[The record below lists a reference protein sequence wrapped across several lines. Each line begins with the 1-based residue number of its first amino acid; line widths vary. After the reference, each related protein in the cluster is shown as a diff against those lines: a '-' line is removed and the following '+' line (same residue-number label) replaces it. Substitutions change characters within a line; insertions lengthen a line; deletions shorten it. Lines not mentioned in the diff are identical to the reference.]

1 MGFFTALLSFALTIG
16 ILVTVHEYGHYW
28 VAKKF
33 NVKILRFSVGFG
45 KVIKSFKRGETEFT
59 LCAIPL
65 GGYVKMLDENE
76 ANVADSEKHRAF
88 NRQSVYKRFAIV
100 LAGPVANFLL
110 AILIYTL
117 IFIIGVNGIKPIVG
131 SVTDSGFFDQ
141 AGLQAGDELLSINNA
156 LTPSISEFSNQFIQ
170 TNDSQPLIIQA
181 RSKLSNL
188 KTSTLSLTGDFLA
201 NPEQGLDQYL
211 GFKFSTPK
219 LPAIINQVM
228 VDSAA
233 SKAGL
238 RSQDEVLS
246 ANDQSISTWQDFVIA
261 IQARPIKPIKP
272 IKLLIRRN
280 TKNLTLMLTPELIN
294 NSPKVGV
301 SVVMPQDYL
310 KDWQVLIQKEP
321 IDAFLSA
328 GSKVYQ
334 LTLLNLKMIKKMI
347 IGEASIDQI
356 SGPVS
361 IANYAQKSAEIGLI
375 PFLSFL
381 ALISI
386 GLGLLNLLPIPLLD
400 GGHLFFYIIEIIKG
414 SPVNESIQQVFAK
427 FGLFVILSLTFVAL
441 YNDLIRL
448 L

>member
-110 AILIYTL
+110 AILLYAL
-117 IFIIGVNGIKPIVG
+117 IFIIGVNGIKPIVE

-141 AGLQAGDELLSINNA
+141 AGLQAGDELLSINNV

-170 TNDSQPLIIQA
+170 TNDTQPLIIQA

-188 KTSTLSLTGDFLA
+188 KTSTLNLTGDFLA

-219 LPAIINQVM
+219 LSAIIDQVM

-238 RSQDEVLS
+238 RSQDEVLN
-246 ANDQSISTWQDFVIA
+246 ANGQSISTWQDFVVV
-261 IQARPIKPIKP
+261 IQARPIKP

-280 TKNLTLMLTPELIN
+280 TKNLTLTLTPELIN

-301 SVVMPQDYL
+301 SVVVPQDYL

-414 SPVNESIQQVFAK
+414 SPVNESVQQVFAK

>member
-33 NVKILRFSVGFG
+33 NVKILIFSIGFG

-59 LCAIPL
+59 LCAVPL

-76 ANVADSEKHRAF
+76 TNVADSEKHRAF

-110 AILIYTL
+110 AILLYAF
-117 IFIIGVNGIKPIVG
+117 IFIIGVNGIKPIVE

-170 TNDSQPLIIQA
+170 TNDAQPLIIQA
-181 RSKLSNL
+181 RSKRSNL
-188 KTSTLSLTGDFLA
+188 KTSTLNLTGDFLA

-219 LPAIINQVM
+219 LPAIIDQV
-228 VDSAA
+228 VVNSAA

-246 ANDQSISTWQDFVIA
+246 TNGQIISTWQDFVIA
-261 IQARPIKPIKP
+261 IQARPIKPIK
-272 IKLLIRRN
+272 LLIRRN
-280 TKNLTLMLTPELIN
+280 TKNLILTLTPELIN

-301 SVVMPQDYL
+301 SVVIPQDYL
-310 KDWQVLIQKEP
+310 KDWQVLIQKKP

-400 GGHLFFYIIEIIKG
+400 GGHLFFYTIEIIKG

>member
-110 AILIYTL
+110 AILLYTL
-117 IFIIGVNGIKPIVG
+117 IFIIGVNGIKPIIG

-141 AGLQAGDELLSINNA
+141 AGLQAGDELLSINSVP
-156 LTPSISEFSNQFIQ
+156 TPSISEFSNQFIQ
-170 TNDSQPLIIQA
+170 SNDAQPLVIQA

-188 KTSTLSLTGDFLA
+188 KTSTLNLTSDFLA
-201 NPEQGLDQYL
+201 NPEQGLDQFL

-219 LPAIINQVM
+219 LPAIIDQV
-228 VDSAA
+228 VVNSAA

-246 ANDQSISTWQDFVIA
+246 ANGQSISTWQDFVIV
-261 IQARPIKPIKP
+261 IQAKPIKP
-272 IKLLIRRN
+272 IKLLIKRN
-280 TKNLTLMLTPELIN
+280 TKNITLTLTPELIN

-301 SVVMPQDYL
+301 SVAMPQDYL

-356 SGPVS
+356 SGPVT
-361 IANYAQKSAEIGLI
+361 IANYAQKSAEIGLV

-414 SPVNESIQQVFAK
+414 SPVNQSVQQVFAK
-427 FGLFVILSLTFVAL
+427 LGLFVILSLTFVAL

-448 L
+448 S

>member
-16 ILVTVHEYGHYW
+16 ILVIVHEYGHYW

-110 AILIYTL
+110 AILLYAL

-141 AGLQAGDELLSINNA
+141 AGLQAGDELLSINNV

-188 KTSTLSLTGDFLA
+188 KTSTLNLTGDFLA

-219 LPAIINQVM
+219 LPAIIDQVM

-246 ANDQSISTWQDFVIA
+246 ANDQSISTWQDFVIV
-261 IQARPIKPIKP
+261 IQARPIKP

-280 TKNLTLMLTPELIN
+280 TKNLTLTLTPELIN

-301 SVVMPQDYL
+301 SVVVPQDYL

-400 GGHLFFYIIEIIKG
+400 GGHLFFYTIEIIKG

>member
-110 AILIYTL
+110 AILLYTL

-188 KTSTLSLTGDFLA
+188 KTSTLSLPGDFLA

-219 LPAIINQVM
+219 LPAIIDQV
-228 VDSAA
+228 VVNSAA

-246 ANDQSISTWQDFVIA
+246 TNGQIISTWQDFVIV
-261 IQARPIKPIKP
+261 IQARPIKP

-280 TKNLTLMLTPELIN
+280 TKNLTLTLTPELIN

-400 GGHLFFYIIEIIKG
+400 GGHLFFYTIEIIKG

>member
-1 MGFFTALLSFALTIG
+1 MDFFTALLSFALTIG

-45 KVIKSFKRGETEFT
+45 RVIKSFKRGETEFT

-110 AILIYTL
+110 AILLYAL
-117 IFIIGVNGIKPIVG
+117 IFIIGVNGIKPIVE

-141 AGLQAGDELLSINNA
+141 AGLQAGDELLSINNV

-170 TNDSQPLIIQA
+170 TNDTQPLIIQA

-188 KTSTLSLTGDFLA
+188 KTSTLNLTGDFLA

-219 LPAIINQVM
+219 LSAIIDQVM

-238 RSQDEVLS
+238 RSQDEVLN
-246 ANDQSISTWQDFVIA
+246 ANGQSISTWQDFVVV
-261 IQARPIKPIKP
+261 IQARPIKP

-280 TKNLTLMLTPELIN
+280 TKNLTLTLTPELIN

-301 SVVMPQDYL
+301 SVVVPQDYL

-414 SPVNESIQQVFAK
+414 SPVNESVQQVFAK

>member
-1 MGFFTALLSFALTIG
+1 MI
-16 ILVTVHEYGHYW
+16 
-28 VAKKF
+28 
-33 NVKILRFSVGFG
+33 
-45 KVIKSFKRGETEFT
+45 VIDF
-59 LCAIPL
+59 
-65 GGYVKMLDENE
+65 V
-76 ANVADSEKHRAF
+76 
-88 NRQSVYKRFAIV
+88 IV
-100 LAGPVANFLL
+100 
-110 AILIYTL
+110 
-117 IFIIGVNGIKPIVG
+117 
-131 SVTDSGFFDQ
+131 
-141 AGLQAGDELLSINNA
+141 
-156 LTPSISEFSNQFIQ
+156 
-170 TNDSQPLIIQA
+170 IQA
-181 RSKLSNL
+181 R
-188 KTSTLSLTGDFLA
+188 
-201 NPEQGLDQYL
+201 
-211 GFKFSTPK
+211 
-219 LPAIINQVM
+219 
-228 VDSAA
+228 
-233 SKAGL
+233 
-238 RSQDEVLS
+238 
-246 ANDQSISTWQDFVIA
+246 
-261 IQARPIKPIKP
+261 PIKP

-280 TKNLTLMLTPELIN
+280 TKNLTLTLTPELIN
-294 NSPKVGV
+294 NSPEVGV

-334 LTLLNLKMIKKMI
+334 LTLLNLKMIKKMF

-400 GGHLFFYIIEIIKG
+400 GGHLFFYTIEIIKG

>member
-110 AILIYTL
+110 AILLYTL

-170 TNDSQPLIIQA
+170 TNDAQPLIIQA

-219 LPAIINQVM
+219 LPAIIDQV
-228 VDSAA
+228 VVNSAA

-238 RSQDEVLS
+238 RPQDEVLS
-246 ANDQSISTWQDFVIA
+246 ANDQSISTWQDFVIV
-261 IQARPIKPIKP
+261 IQARPIKP

>member
-1 MGFFTALLSFALTIG
+1 MDFFTALLSFALTIG

-110 AILIYTL
+110 AILLYAL
-117 IFIIGVNGIKPIVG
+117 IFIIGVNGIKPIVE

-141 AGLQAGDELLSINNA
+141 AGLQAGDELLSINNV

-170 TNDSQPLIIQA
+170 TNGTQPLIIQA

-188 KTSTLSLTGDFLA
+188 KTSTLNLTGDFLA

-219 LPAIINQVM
+219 LSAIIDQVM

-238 RSQDEVLS
+238 RSQDEVLN
-246 ANDQSISTWQDFVIA
+246 ANGQSISTWQDFVVV
-261 IQARPIKPIKP
+261 IQARPIKP

-280 TKNLTLMLTPELIN
+280 TKNLTLTLTPELIN

-301 SVVMPQDYL
+301 SVVVPQDYL
-310 KDWQVLIQKEP
+310 KNWQVLIQKEP

-414 SPVNESIQQVFAK
+414 SPVNESVQQVFAK

>member
-76 ANVADSEKHRAF
+76 TNVADSEKHRAF

-110 AILIYTL
+110 AILLYTL

-219 LPAIINQVM
+219 LPAIIDQV
-228 VDSAA
+228 VVNSAA

-238 RSQDEVLS
+238 RPQDEVLS
-246 ANDQSISTWQDFVIA
+246 ANDQSISTWQDFVIV
-261 IQARPIKPIKP
+261 IQARPIKP

-280 TKNLTLMLTPELIN
+280 TKNLTLTLTPELIN

-400 GGHLFFYIIEIIKG
+400 GGHLFFYTIEIIKG

>member
-1 MGFFTALLSFALTIG
+1 MDFFTALLSFALTIG

-110 AILIYTL
+110 AILLYAL
-117 IFIIGVNGIKPIVG
+117 IFIIGVNGIKPIVE

-141 AGLQAGDELLSINNA
+141 AGLQAGDELLSINNV

-170 TNDSQPLIIQA
+170 TNDTQPLIIQA

-188 KTSTLSLTGDFLA
+188 KTSTLNLTGDFLA

-219 LPAIINQVM
+219 LSAIIDQVM

-238 RSQDEVLS
+238 RSQDEVLN
-246 ANDQSISTWQDFVIA
+246 ANGQSISTWQDFVVV
-261 IQARPIKPIKP
+261 IQARPIKP

-280 TKNLTLMLTPELIN
+280 TKNLTLTLTPELIN

-301 SVVMPQDYL
+301 SVVVPQDYL
-310 KDWQVLIQKEP
+310 KDWQVLIQKDP

>member
-1 MGFFTALLSFALTIG
+1 MGFLTALLSFALTIG

-76 ANVADSEKHRAF
+76 AQVADSEKHRAF

-110 AILIYTL
+110 AILLYTL
-117 IFIIGVNGIKPIVG
+117 IFIIGVNGIKPIVE

-141 AGLQAGDELLSINNA
+141 AGLQAGDELLSINSVP
-156 LTPSISEFSNQFIQ
+156 TPSISEFSNQFIQ
-170 TNDSQPLIIQA
+170 SNDAQPLIIQA

-188 KTSTLSLTGDFLA
+188 KTSTLNLTGDFLA

-219 LPAIINQVM
+219 LPAIIDQV
-228 VDSAA
+228 VVNSAA

-246 ANDQSISTWQDFVIA
+246 ANGQSISTWQDFVIA
-261 IQARPIKPIKP
+261 IQAKPIKP
-272 IKLLIRRN
+272 IKLLIKRN
-280 TKNLTLMLTPELIN
+280 AKNLTLTLTPELIN

-301 SVVMPQDYL
+301 SVVVPEDYL

-356 SGPVS
+356 SGPVT
-361 IANYAQKSAEIGLI
+361 IANYAQKSAEIGLV

>member
-1 MGFFTALLSFALTIG
+1 MDFFTALLSFALTIG

-110 AILIYTL
+110 AILLYAL

-141 AGLQAGDELLSINNA
+141 AGLQVGDELLSINNV

-170 TNDSQPLIIQA
+170 TNDTQPLIIQA

-188 KTSTLSLTGDFLA
+188 KTSTLNLTGDFLA

-211 GFKFSTPK
+211 GFKFSTPR
-219 LPAIINQVM
+219 LPAIIDQVM

-238 RSQDEVLS
+238 RSQDEVLN
-246 ANDQSISTWQDFVIA
+246 ANGQSISTWQDFVVV
-261 IQARPIKPIKP
+261 IQARPIKP

-280 TKNLTLMLTPELIN
+280 TKNLTLTLTPELIN

-301 SVVMPQDYL
+301 SVVVPQDYL
-310 KDWQVLIQKEP
+310 KDWQVLIQKDP

-414 SPVNESIQQVFAK
+414 SPVNESVQQVFAK

>member
-110 AILIYTL
+110 AILLYTL

-170 TNDSQPLIIQA
+170 TNDAQPLIIQA

-211 GFKFSTPK
+211 GVKFSTPK
-219 LPAIINQVM
+219 LPAIIDQV
-228 VDSAA
+228 VVNSAA

-238 RSQDEVLS
+238 RPQDEVLS
-246 ANDQSISTWQDFVIA
+246 ANDQSISTWQDFVIV
-261 IQARPIKPIKP
+261 IQARPIKP

-328 GSKVYQ
+328 GSKVYR

>member
-110 AILIYTL
+110 AILLYAL

-141 AGLQAGDELLSINNA
+141 AGLQAGDELLSINNV

-170 TNDSQPLIIQA
+170 TNDTQPLIIQA

-188 KTSTLSLTGDFLA
+188 KTSTLNLTGDFLA

-219 LPAIINQVM
+219 LSAIIDQVM

-238 RSQDEVLS
+238 RSQDEVLN
-246 ANDQSISTWQDFVIA
+246 ANGQSISTWQDFVVV
-261 IQARPIKPIKP
+261 IQARPIKP

-280 TKNLTLMLTPELIN
+280 TKNLTLTLTPELIN

-301 SVVMPQDYL
+301 SVVVPQDYL
-310 KDWQVLIQKEP
+310 KDWQVLIQKDP

-414 SPVNESIQQVFAK
+414 SPVNESVQQVFAK

>member
-1 MGFFTALLSFALTIG
+1 MDFFTALLSFALTIG
-16 ILVTVHEYGHYW
+16 ILVIVHEYGHYW

-110 AILIYTL
+110 AILLYAL

-141 AGLQAGDELLSINNA
+141 AGLQAGDELLSINNV

-170 TNDSQPLIIQA
+170 TNDTQPLIIQA

-188 KTSTLSLTGDFLA
+188 KTSTLNLTGDFLA

-219 LPAIINQVM
+219 LSAIIDQVM

-238 RSQDEVLS
+238 RSQDEVLN
-246 ANDQSISTWQDFVIA
+246 ANGQSISTWQDFVVV
-261 IQARPIKPIKP
+261 IQARPIKP

-280 TKNLTLMLTPELIN
+280 TKNLTLTLTPELIN

-301 SVVMPQDYL
+301 SVVVPQDYL
-310 KDWQVLIQKEP
+310 KDWQVLIQKDP

-414 SPVNESIQQVFAK
+414 SPVNESVQQVFAK

>member
-76 ANVADSEKHRAF
+76 AQVADNDKHRAF

-110 AILIYTL
+110 AILLYTL
-117 IFIIGVNGIKPIVG
+117 MFIIGVNGMKPIIG

-141 AGLQAGDELLSINNA
+141 AGLQAGDELLSINSVP
-156 LTPSISEFSNQFIQ
+156 TPSISEFSNQFIQ
-170 TNDSQPLIIQA
+170 SNDTQPLVIQA

-188 KTSTLSLTGDFLA
+188 KTSTLNLTGDFLA

-211 GFKFSTPK
+211 GFKFSIPK
-219 LPAIINQVM
+219 LPAIIDQV
-228 VDSAA
+228 VVNSAA

-238 RSQDEVLS
+238 RPQDEVLS
-246 ANDQSISTWQDFVIA
+246 ANGQSISTWQDFVIV
-261 IQARPIKPIKP
+261 IQAKPIKP
-272 IKLLIRRN
+272 IKLLIQRN
-280 TKNLTLMLTPELIN
+280 TKNITLTLTPELIN

-301 SVVMPQDYL
+301 SVAMPQDYL

-321 IDAFLSA
+321 VDAFLSA

-356 SGPVS
+356 SGPVT
-361 IANYAQKSAEIGLI
+361 IANYAQKSAEIGLV

-400 GGHLFFYIIEIIKG
+400 GGHLFLYIIEIIKG
-414 SPVNESIQQVFAK
+414 SPVNQSVQQVFAK
-427 FGLFVILSLTFVAL
+427 LGLFVILSLTFVAL

-448 L
+448 S

>member
-1 MGFFTALLSFALTIG
+1 MGFLTALLSFAVTIG
-16 ILVTVHEYGHYW
+16 ILVTIHEYGHYW

-76 ANVADSEKHRAF
+76 VQVADEEKHRAF

-100 LAGPVANFLL
+100 AAGPIANFIL
-110 AILIYTL
+110 AVILYTV
-117 IFIIGVNGIKPIVG
+117 IFIIGVNGIKPVVD
-131 SVTDSGFFDQ
+131 SVTKSGFFAQ
-141 AGLQAGDELLSINNA
+141 AGLQAGDELLSINNIS
-156 LTPSISEFSNQFIQ
+156 TPSISEFSNQFIQ
-170 TNDSQPLIIQA
+170 ADEAQPLTLQV
-181 RSKLSNL
+181 RSKHANL
-188 KTSTLSLTGDFLA
+188 KTTTLNLTGDFLA

-211 GFKFSTPK
+211 GFKFAMPK
-219 LPAIINQVM
+219 LPATIETV
-228 VDSAA
+228 VPDSAA
-233 SKAGL
+233 NKAGL
-238 RSQDEVLS
+238 QPNDKVLS
-246 ANDQSISTWQDFVIA
+246 VNDQAVNSWQEFVVQ
-261 IQARPIKPIKP
+261 IQAKPIRP
-272 IKLLIRRN
+272 IKLLIKRN
-280 TKNLTLMLTPELIN
+280 STVLTLTLVPELVGDT
-294 NSPKVGV
+294 PKIGV
-301 SVVMPQDYL
+301 SVAIPKDHL
-310 KDWQVLIQKEP
+310 KDWQVLIKKQP
-321 IDAFLSA
+321 VDAFTSA
-328 GSKVYQ
+328 AEKVYQ

-361 IANYAQKSAEIGLI
+361 IANYAGKSAEVGLV

-400 GGHLFFYIIEIIKG
+400 GGHLFFYVVEIIKG
-414 SPVNESIQQVFAK
+414 SPVSEWVQQTFAK
-427 FGLFVILSLTFVAL
+427 LGLFVILSLTFVAL

>member
-110 AILIYTL
+110 AILLYTL

-170 TNDSQPLIIQA
+170 TNDAQPLIIQA

-188 KTSTLSLTGDFLA
+188 KTSTLNLKGDFLA

-219 LPAIINQVM
+219 LPAIIDQV
-228 VDSAA
+228 VVNSAA

-238 RSQDEVLS
+238 RPQDEVLS
-246 ANDQSISTWQDFVIA
+246 ANDQSISTWQDFVIV
-261 IQARPIKPIKP
+261 IQARPIKP

-280 TKNLTLMLTPELIN
+280 TKNLTLTLTPELIN

>member
-110 AILIYTL
+110 AIILYTL
-117 IFIIGVNGIKPIVG
+117 MFIIGVNGMKPIIG

-141 AGLQAGDELLSINNA
+141 AGLQAGDELLSINNVP
-156 LTPSISEFSNQFIQ
+156 TPSISEFSNQFIQ
-170 TNDSQPLIIQA
+170 SNDTQPLVIQA

-188 KTSTLSLTGDFLA
+188 KTSTLNLTGDFLA

-211 GFKFSTPK
+211 GFKFSIPK
-219 LPAIINQVM
+219 LPAIIDQV
-228 VDSAA
+228 VVNSAA

-246 ANDQSISTWQDFVIA
+246 ANGQSISTWQDFVVV
-261 IQARPIKPIKP
+261 IQAKPIKP
-272 IKLLIRRN
+272 IKLLIKRN
-280 TKNLTLMLTPELIN
+280 TKNITLTLTPELIN

-301 SVVMPQDYL
+301 SVAMPQDYL

-356 SGPVS
+356 SGPVT
-361 IANYAQKSAEIGLI
+361 IANYAQKSAEIGLV

-381 ALISI
+381 ALIST

-400 GGHLFFYIIEIIKG
+400 GGHLFFYTIEIIKG
-414 SPVNESIQQVFAK
+414 SPVNQSVQQVFAK
-427 FGLFVILSLTFVAL
+427 LGLFVILSLTFVAL

-448 L
+448 